1 MDYSNN
7 YVQDFDDTISPQLP
21 AVIPHKPS
29 FLGAFLGRTGGTLAE
44 DIQADTDQAKFRM
57 ELTKYSMAKIGDLSA
72 MEQHLSSIT
81 PEAAERYQALVDACT
96 RQTIKQIERW

>member
-1 MDYSNN
+1 MSYLN
-7 YVQDFDDTISPQLP
+7 YDIHDLDDTISPQLP

-29 FLGAFLGRTGGTLAE
+29 FLGTFLGRTGGTLAE

-57 ELTKYSMAKIGDLSA
+57 DLTEFSLSRVGALSA
-72 MEQHLSSIT
+72 MEKHLSSIT

-96 RQTIKQIERW
+96 RQAVKQIERW